1 MTRAQRTRLKW
12 AASAGSLLWILV
24 MGWLMVA
31 TLPQSAVENHGS
43 ETVKNR
49 MSDCAGTYRDRYDCK
64 EQIIIESGRDT
75 FFILAGR
82 FLLVILPPL
91 LITGWLSAHLRKH
104 PVQAESHHHES
115 GDWKARAKMH
125 TQTQSPEEA
134 AHALHLSDS
143 ELPHLSHKGHHL
155 IDDIAPVDDWK
166 ARAHVNTHGPKR
178 EK

>member
-12 AASAGSLLWILV
+12 AVTVSSLLWMVLI
-24 MGWLMVA
+24 GWLMVT

-43 ETVKNR
+43 SAVKDR
-49 MSDCAGTYRDRYDCK
+49 MSDCAGSFRDRYDCK

-75 FFILAGR
+75 FAIVFGR
-82 FLLVILPPL
+82 FLLVFLPPL
-91 LITGWLSAHLRKH
+91 LITGWMSSYLRKH
-104 PVQAESHHHES
+104 PAQVETQHHDF
-115 GDWKARAKMH
+115 GDWKARAQMH
-125 TQTQSPEEA
+125 TEGQSPEEA
-134 AHALHLSDS
+134 AHALHLSDD
-143 ELPHLSHKGHHL
+143 ELPHFSHKGHHL